1 MDTPAST
8 AQHGGVDAAKETVMD
23 EITGPEPRRSSRA
36 SRWIGAAAAV
46 GIGVTLGA
54 AGIAAAA
61 PDPSP
66 SPSAGSKVAPGA
78 PAPGGPGMP
87 GMRHGHGMRGEG
99 GPGGFGMRGA
109 VHGEFTVPDGTGWR
123 TVAMQRGAV
132 TAVSSTSL
140 TVKSKDGYTK
150 TYVITAT
157 TLVNAARDGI
167 GSIKTGDEVAVV
179 ATVKSG
185 TATAVDVRDVSQI
198 REQRKQ
204 FAPPGGPGGPGAPG
218 PGGPA
223 APGGTPASPSSY
235 DTQPA

>member
-1 MDTPAST
+1 MEPAAT
-8 AQHGGVDAAKETVMD
+8 AAQHEEVRAEEETVMD
-23 EITGPEPRRSSRA
+23 EIVGPEPRRSSRA
-36 SRWIGAAAAV
+36 ARWIGGAAAV
-46 GIGVTLGA
+46 GIGITLGA

-61 PDPSP
+61 SDPSP
-66 SPSAGSKVAPGA
+66 SPPAGTVAPGQ
-78 PAPGGPGMP
+78 PGPPPGGPGM
-87 GMRHGHGMRGEG
+87 GMGRGHGMRGEG
-99 GPGGFGMRGA
+99 GPGLMGMRGA

-123 TVAMQRGAV
+123 TIAMQRGAV

-140 TVKSKDGYTK
+140 SVKSKDGYTR

-167 GSIKTGDEVAVV
+167 GSIKTGDEVGVM

-198 REQRKQ
+198 QKQRKD
-204 FAPPGGPGGPGAPG
+204 FGPPPGMMGKPR
-218 PGGPA
+218 

-235 DTQPA
+235 DQGGAAQPA